1 MKIPT
6 ILDIAADS
14 FETTISRDNI
24 SKFIRRQLTDPINWQ
39 VKSIAVDGTG
49 THQPTYSMGSNLP
62 LYVMIPD
69 PESVQKV
76 KEEINAYLVAVDKTE
91 DDSENAE

>member
-1 MKIPT
+1 
-6 ILDIAADS
+6 
-14 FETTISRDNI
+14 
-24 SKFIRRQLTDPINWQ
+24 LTDPINWQ

-49 THQPTYSMGSNLP
+49 TYQPTYSMGANRP

-76 KEEINAYLVAVDKTE
+76 REEINKYLVDDEGETTE
-91 DDSENAE
+91 EAKKDE